1 MHKHPRLGLVI
12 ALSAALVATQVAA
25 APADEHQR
33 ARAAY
38 ARGDV
43 TTAMRLLKAPADA
56 GYAPSQTML
65 AFILDRAD
73 VADEAA
79 RLYQAAAAQD
89 DAEAHAALGGFY
101 ASGRGVAKDENQAL
115 AHFSKAADLG
125 HAHAIGVVADA
136 HLQGRLGAAPV
147 DATRSATAIR
157 RAAEQGHLASAQALA
172 EAYRAGGYGLA
183 PDPAEAGAWQARVKA
198 LREQQRVPAAKRSR

>member
-1 MHKHPRLGLVI
+1 MRRPRRSFRI
-12 ALSAALVATQVAA
+12 ALLAALVATHAVA

-33 ARAAY
+33 ARVAY
-38 ARGDV
+38 SRGDV
-43 TTAMRLLKAPADA
+43 TSAMRLLRAPADA

-79 RLYQAAAAQD
+79 RLYQAAAVQG
-89 DAEAHAALGGFY
+89 DAEAHAALGSFY

-136 HLQGRLGAAPV
+136 HLQGRLGSAPV
-147 DATRSATAIR
+147 DASRSAAALR

-172 EAYRAGGYGLA
+172 EAYSVGRYGLT
-183 PDPAEAGAWQARVKA
+183 PDAAEAAAWQARVKA
-198 LREQQRVPAAKRSR
+198 LREQQRIPPAKRSR